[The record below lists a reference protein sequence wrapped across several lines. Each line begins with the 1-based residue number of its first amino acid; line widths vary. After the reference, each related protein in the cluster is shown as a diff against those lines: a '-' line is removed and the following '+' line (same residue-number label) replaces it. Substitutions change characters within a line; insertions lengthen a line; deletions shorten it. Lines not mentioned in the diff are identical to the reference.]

1 MRFRDLTAQ
10 YARYKTAIDA
20 ALQDVL
26 DSTEFISGPAVARF
40 EAHIAKV
47 AGTAECVSC
56 ANGTD
61 ALSLVMMAWGIGPGD
76 AVFVP
81 DYTFFATAEI
91 VCHCGATP
99 VFVDVDPHT
108 FNLDPQALK
117 RAIDTVLAQGKL
129 TPKVIIPVDLF
140 GVPADYPAIMSVAK
154 QYGLKVLEDG
164 AQGFGAS
171 LNGKMVCSF
180 GDIATTSFF
189 PVKPLGCYGDGGA
202 IFTNDRAMAELL
214 RSIRVHGKGSDKY
227 DNVRI
232 GVNSR
237 LDTLQAAILDVKL
250 KALIDHELADV
261 QVVAD
266 HYTRQLA
273 PWVIVPAI
281 PEGVVSAY
289 AQYTIQLR
297 SAKEREHVV
306 NALKALDI
314 PTMIYYTIPLHR
326 QKAFVH
332 LSPVDADFPVSNRL
346 SETALSL
353 PIGPYMPLS
362 DVDQVVSA
370 LIAAVRAFR
379 GD

>member
-10 YARYKTAIDA
+10 YTRYQTAIDA
-20 ALQDVL
+20 AIQEVL
-26 DSTEFISGPAVARF
+26 NSTEFISGPAVTRF
-40 EAHIAKV
+40 EEHIAQV
-47 AGTAECVSC
+47 AGTDYCVSC

-61 ALSLVMMAWGIGPGD
+61 ALSLVMMAWGIGKGD

-91 VCHCGATP
+91 VSHCGATP
-99 VFVDVDPHT
+99 IFVDVDPRT
-108 FNLDPQALK
+108 FNIDPHQLQI
-117 RAIDTVLAQGKL
+117 AIEKVIAEGKL
-129 TPKVIIPVDLF
+129 FPKVIIPVDLF
-140 GVPADYPAIMSVAK
+140 GVPADYPALEAIAK
-154 QYGLKVLEDG
+154 QYGLKILEDG

-171 LNGKMVCSF
+171 VNGKMVGSF

-202 IFTNDRAMAELL
+202 IFTNDKALVDLL
-214 RSIRVHGKGSDKY
+214 KSIRVHGKGDDKY

-250 KALIDHELADV
+250 DALMAHELHDV
-261 QVVAD
+261 HVVAARYD
-266 HYTRQLA
+266 HQLSDA
-273 PWVIVPAI
+273 VITPLI
-281 PEGVVSAY
+281 PQGVVSAY

-297 SAKEREHVV
+297 SAAERAYIVS
-306 NALKALDI
+306 ALKAHDI

-326 QKAFVH
+326 QKAFKH
-332 LSPVDADFPVSNRL
+332 LTPIDADFPVSNRL

-362 DVDQVVSA
+362 DVDTVCGVLLEA
-370 LIAAVRAFR
+370 LKTFR
-379 GD
+379 GV

>member
-1 MRFRDLTAQ
+1 
-10 YARYKTAIDA
+10 
-20 ALQDVL
+20 
-26 DSTEFISGPAVARF
+26 
-40 EAHIAKV
+40 
-47 AGTAECVSC
+47 
-56 ANGTD
+56 
-61 ALSLVMMAWGIGPGD
+61 
-76 AVFVP
+76 VP

-91 VCHCGATP
+91 VGHCGATP
-99 VFVDVDPHT
+99 IFVDVDART
-108 FNLDPQALK
+108 FNLDPQKLDV
-117 RAIDTVLAQGKL
+117 AIRRVLAEGQL

-140 GVPADYPAIMSVAK
+140 GVPADYPAITAIA
-154 QYGLKVLEDG
+154 QTYGLKVLEDG

-202 IFTNDRAMAELL
+202 IFTNDAAMAERLKSL
-214 RSIRVHGKGSDKY
+214 RVHGKGSDKY

-250 KALIDHELADV
+250 NALMAHELDDV
-261 QVVAD
+261 QRVAQRYTQLLRD
-266 HYTRQLA
+266 H
-273 PWVIVPAI
+273 VIVPLI
-281 PEGVVSAY
+281 PEGVISVY

-297 SAKEREHVV
+297 SAAERAHVV
-306 NALKALDI
+306 AALKALDI

-326 QKAFVH
+326 QKAFAH
-332 LSPVDADFPVSNRL
+332 LMPQDAEFPVSNRL

-362 DVDQVVSA
+362 DVDTVAQA
-370 LIAAVRAFR
+370 LIAALRAYR
-379 GD
+379 GE